1 MILKTITFIVLISL
15 ISCSSIKNK
24 TEVKEVSNQ
33 FYFKLDGIYTEK
45 FDDNSTDIYF
55 FSSIDSV
62 VYFSKIT
69 KEHYDSIDKLKS
81 STTPLGRYLVSGNN
95 IKIQQ
100 DINKLVKIKP
110 KSSYNFL
117 FMFLPTKFGSNRNV
131 TLIDKEIITEGEIK
145 KDSIILTK
153 EYLGT
158 EELNFKKRKGS
169 KIIPKNSLLIANTNL
184 KGIVTKES
192 KYSANK
198 ATIVSN

>member
-69 KEHYDSIDKLKS
+69 KEHYDSIDKLKL

-100 DINKLVKIKP
+100 DIDKLVKIKP

>member
-1 MILKTITFIVLISL
+1 MVLKTITLIVFISL

-24 TEVKEVSNQ
+24 TEIKEASNQ
-33 FYFKLDGIYTEK
+33 LFFNPDGIYTEK
-45 FDDNSTDIYF
+45 ADENSTNIYY
-55 FSSIDSV
+55 FSSIDSI

-69 KEHYDSIDKLKS
+69 KEHNDSIGKLKL
-81 STTPLGRYLVSGNN
+81 STTPLGRYLVSGSN

-100 DINKLVKIKP
+100 DIDKLVKIKP

-169 KIIPKNSLLIANTNL
+169 KTIPKNSLLISNTNL
-184 KGIVTKES
+184 KGIITKES

>member
-1 MILKTITFIVLISL
+1 MVLKTITLIVFISL

-24 TEVKEVSNQ
+24 TEIKEVSNQ
-33 FYFKLDGIYTEK
+33 LFFKPDGIYSEK
-45 FDDNSTDIYF
+45 LDNNSTNIYY
-55 FSSIDSV
+55 FSSIDSI

-69 KEHYDSIDKLKS
+69 KDHNDSVGKQKL
-81 STTPLGRYLVSGNN
+81 STIPFGRYLVSGNN
-95 IKIQQ
+95 IKVQQ
-100 DINKLVKIKP
+100 DIDKLVKIKP

-131 TLIDKEIITEGEIK
+131 TLIDKEIITEGEVK

-169 KIIPKNSLLIANTNL
+169 KTIPKNSLLIFNANL